1 MPRVSASIDTQMS
14 VPKHRTGAAVFDGSA
29 LLLFPLLEWPA
40 ASSLVSKEG
49 DAAPTR
55 RHTFNESGGKGGL
68 RLAEDELRDFDP
80 LRTPLL
86 LLPPLLSPVA
96 MESRLR
102 LRNEVSGRGS
112 VAPRVEELVPFW
124 TACTE
129 SRDAEPPRERG

>member
-1 MPRVSASIDTQMS
+1 M
-14 VPKHRTGAAVFDGSA
+14 
-29 LLLFPLLEWPA
+29 
-40 ASSLVSKEG
+40 
-49 DAAPTR
+49 
-55 RHTFNESGGKGGL
+55 
-68 RLAEDELRDFDP
+68 AEDELRDFDP

-129 SRDAEPPRERG
+129 PRDAEPPRERG